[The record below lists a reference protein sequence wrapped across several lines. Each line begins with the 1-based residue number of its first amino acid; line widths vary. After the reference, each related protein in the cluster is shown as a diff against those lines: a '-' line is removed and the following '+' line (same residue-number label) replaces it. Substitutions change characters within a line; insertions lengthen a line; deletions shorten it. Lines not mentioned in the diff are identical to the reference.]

1 MQIKKGTGNITALE
15 IPDAL
20 ATYNDENGVTRARL
34 LFSFVGSNSADADDL
49 TSALLN
55 RVGNNSY
62 SLIIDISDIGLQ
74 KAIALFVGKTAQFT
88 VFSFSIEELTG
99 GKYTLVNNGERE
111 YSSLSSPHV
120 GEADEK
126 AGFDSLVK
134 RLKKDISEG
143 NLFLGELPQS
153 NTPPQKQGG
162 QRSSKKSSTPPAQG
176 GQRSSKKN
184 NTPPPPAQDDEE
196 EPF

>member
-20 ATYNDENGVTRARL
+20 AAYNNENGVTRARL
-34 LFSFVGSNSADADDL
+34 LFSFIGSNSTDADDL
-49 TSALLN
+49 TSALLS

-62 SLIIDISDIGLQ
+62 SLIIDISDLGLA
-74 KAIALFVGKTAQFT
+74 KAVALFVGKTAQFT

-126 AGFDSLVK
+126 ASFESLVK

-143 NLFLGELPQS
+143 KLFLGELQS

-162 QRSSKKSSTPPAQG
+162 QRPP
-176 GQRSSKKN
+176 KKN
-184 NTPPPPAQDDEE
+184 NTPPPAQGGEE
-196 EPF
+196 ELF

>member
-20 ATYNDENGVTRARL
+20 ATYNNENGVTRARL
-34 LFSFVGSNSADADDL
+34 LFSFVGSNSTDTDD
-49 TSALLN
+49 TTTLLLS
-55 RVGNNSY
+55 RVSNNKY

-74 KAIALFVGKTAQFT
+74 KAVALFVGKTAQFT

-126 AGFDSLVK
+126 ASFESLVK

-143 NLFLGELPQS
+143 KLFLGELPQS
-153 NTPPQKQGG
+153 DTPPQKQGG
-162 QRSSKKSSTPPAQG
+162 QRPP
-176 GQRSSKKN
+176 KKN
-184 NTPPPPAQDDEE
+184 NTPPPAQGGEE
-196 EPF
+196 SPF